1 MFCKMWTEQN
11 QPGTNWARINHNDAT
26 IDLEMSSP
34 LCLFRLVHDFL
45 WIGSHHQQ
53 KCCFYLPLGN
63 KGGKEYFIFTEFH
76 AIISPTQDLHSNL
89 IDKIEIISYS
99 IKPVTVF
106 ETYSPAHSG
115 IAGNEEANRLANIGA
130 KQAKKFQKEK
140 KIKMAFAKCNTKSLS
155 SQTRATKWVRQTGV
169 RYQYVVP

>member
-1 MFCKMWTEQN
+1 
-11 QPGTNWARINHNDAT
+11 
-26 IDLEMSSP
+26 MSSP

-89 IDKIEIISYS
+89 IEKIEIISYS

-140 KIKMAFAKCNTKSLS
+140 KIKMAFAKSNTKSLS
-155 SQTRATKWVRQTGV
+155 SQTRATK
-169 RYQYVVP
+169 